1 MTAASAFE
9 IARVLGLR
17 RSGAQYIGSCP
28 ACAYKGAFTVSEIK
42 GRTLVHCHS
51 CQDQDAVMDALRLQ
65 GLWGRRDFQASGRRA
80 AKVANAANA
89 NSSFGGGA
97 DRRSAWAA
105 RLWEQSLPAAGTTV
119 ETYLALRGIT
129 GPIPLTLRFQRS
141 LEHRPTG
148 TQHPAMIA
156 AVKRW
161 PRREVIAL
169 HRTYLHP
176 DGDGKAAIEPNKMT
190 LGPVAGGAVRLAPAG
205 ETLAISEGIETGLS
219 VLVATGTPTWAAL
232 SAGGIKRLDL
242 PPLPIAAEIV
252 IAADPDPTGLA
263 AAYDAAE
270 RWHSEGRRVRIAKPP
285 PGQDFNELLM
295 EEGQ

>member
-1 MTAASAFE
+1 MTAASIPQ
-9 IARVLGLR
+9 IARALELR
-17 RSGAQYIGSCP
+17 RSGAQYIGTCP
-28 ACAYKGAFTVSEIK
+28 ACAYIGAFTVSETK
-42 GRTLVHCHS
+42 GRMLVYCHS
-51 CQDQDAVMDALRLQ
+51 CQDQDAVIDALRLQ
-65 GLWGRRDFQASGRRA
+65 GLWGRRNFQASRQPA

-89 NSSFGGGA
+89 HGDGTHG
-97 DRRSAWAA
+97 RSAWAA
-105 RLWEQSLPAAGTTV
+105 RLWEQSLPAAGTPV

-129 GPIPLTLRFQRS
+129 GPIPPTFRFQTS
-141 LEHRPTG
+141 LEHKPTG
-148 TQHPAMIA
+148 TRHPAMIA

-161 PRREVIAL
+161 PRREVIAI

-270 RWHSEGRRVRIAKPP
+270 RWHNEGRRVRIAEPP

-295 EEGQ
+295 EAGQ